1 MRAVSAHFV
10 QSVIF
15 HNACPRHTGAMEA
28 LTSQLMLFVGAA
40 LLIGAGI
47 GWLIRGASNN
57 RLIDTINDD
66 WQTKLDEMIRQRD
79 RLTAET
85 ATLRSNIED
94 QEAVVR
100 RHETAL
106 TRGRT
111 AIDSAH
117 EKEKLM
123 AKDLFNLRA
132 EREGFKTKMLTFQNA
147 LVAMKRQSAE
157 LHEEF
162 VKSSNVYKRELA
174 KTFEKRKALEMKVED
189 ARHEHESFSNLL
201 QASRSEHESVNKMLD
216 SARNRLAH
224 LDSLEQKVISLEADN
239 AELKHDCVL
248 AQQEIETVRRDLAE
262 LNELKVQN
270 KELSHCLDSMEKS
283 RRQHEEDAK
292 RYRQAAGQYEK
303 HSETL
308 RMQLDDVEKHFAD
321 MEKQQRKALK
331 QARRATDGAAMNG
344 HKKPEK
350 EAEPEKAIEPEK
362 DFDDLKA
369 IVGIGKVFEN
379 TLNELGIYSF
389 KQIAN
394 FTVADIA
401 RVNAELKEFKGRMEQ
416 DDWIGQ
422 AKELYYK
429 KYSEAKEVVES
440 V

>member
-1 MRAVSAHFV
+1 
-10 QSVIF
+10 
-15 HNACPRHTGAMEA
+15 MEA
-28 LTSQLMLFVGAA
+28 LTPQLMLFVGAA

-106 TRGRT
+106 SRSRT

-270 KELSHCLDSMEKS
+270 KELSHCLDSMEK
-283 RRQHEEDAK
+283 
-292 RYRQAAGQYEK
+292 AAGSMKKTQNAI
-303 HSETL
+303 
-308 RMQLDDVEKHFAD
+308 D
-321 MEKQQRKALK
+321 KQQDNTKNTRKPCACSWTTSRSTSPTWRSSN
-331 QARRATDGAAMNG
+331 ARHSSR
-344 HKKPEK
+344 H
-350 EAEPEKAIEPEK
+350 
-362 DFDDLKA
+362 
-369 IVGIGKVFEN
+369 VG
-379 TLNELGIYSF
+379 LPMELP
-389 KQIAN
+389 
-394 FTVADIA
+394 
-401 RVNAELKEFKGRMEQ
+401 
-416 DDWIGQ
+416 
-422 AKELYYK
+422 
-429 KYSEAKEVVES
+429 
-440 V
+440 

>member
-1 MRAVSAHFV
+1 
-10 QSVIF
+10 
-15 HNACPRHTGAMEA
+15 MEA
-28 LTSQLMLFVGAA
+28 ITSQMALFIGAA

-57 RLIDTINDD
+57 RLIDTLSDD
-66 WQTKLDEMIRQRD
+66 WQAKLDDMIRQRD

-94 QEAVVR
+94 QGAVVR
-100 RHETAL
+100 RHEIAIARSRTAL
-106 TRGRT
+106 
-111 AIDSAH
+111 DSAH

-147 LVAMKRQSAE
+147 LVAMKRQSTE

-174 KTFEKRKALEMKVED
+174 KTFEKRKALEIKVED
-189 ARHEHESFSNLL
+189 ARLEHKSFSNLL
-201 QASRSEHESVNKMLD
+201 EASRSEHESVNKMLD
-216 SARNRLAH
+216 SSRNRLAH
-224 LDSLEQKVISLEADN
+224 LDNLEQKVISLEADN

-262 LNELKVQN
+262 LNELKIQN
-270 KELSHCLDSMEKS
+270 KELSHCLESMEKS
-283 RRQHEEDAK
+283 RRQHEDDAK
-292 RYRQAAGQYEK
+292 RYREAAGQYEK
-303 HSETL
+303 HSDTL

-331 QARRATDGAAMNG
+331 QARRATHGATMNG

-350 EAEPEKAIEPEK
+350 EAAAKKETAPEHETELEQETETAPENEV
-362 DFDDLKA
+362 DDLKA
-369 IVGIGKVFEN
+369 IVGIGKVFEH
-379 TLNELGIYSF
+379 TLNELGVYSF
-389 KQIAN
+389 KRLAN
-394 FTVADIA
+394 FTVADVS

-429 KYSEAKEVVES
+429 KYAESKEIVES
-440 V
+440 I